1 MATFTSYTSP
11 FPTGKQKE
19 NLEAR
24 INLLS
29 QMETPFYSGIGR
41 GTTMT
46 PSPQLIEES
55 LNNVVNNAQVEG
67 FDFPAQGSESPIV
80 AGDER
85 RTYSTQIFNKTV
97 RVTGSQ
103 QANNTVSVTGKK
115 ELAEQLALRGMEL
128 KRDVEWAC
136 VGDKTSGDGS
146 GNDNGVAVTP
156 AQAAGYVYGGGIGA
170 ANTSGV
176 GTAGRS
182 ITDYLG
188 QTAFAV
194 SAGGASGTGST
205 VSGPGAG
212 LNRGTGSNH
221 GTARPFGTNA
231 ESAINLVARRLYEQG
246 GLSYNMG
253 NAMIKNANVL
263 LMSPA
268 NKVIFDT
275 TLDDKSNTRR
285 DIGGSGTIQGIEFTK
300 YNSSFGG
307 FMVMPDQFMADDF
320 VAIYNPQNWKWVTYR
335 PMHTQEIAKIGD
347 SERRQLVMEGTLIHR
362 HTRASGAV
370 LALNT
375 TR

>member
-55 LNNVVNNAQVEG
+55 LNNVVQNAQTEG
-67 FDFPAQGSESPIV
+67 FDFPAAGSTTPV
-80 AGDER
+80 TAGDER

-136 VGDKTSGDGS
+136 VGDKAAT
-146 GNDNGVAVTP
+146 GNDNGVTLTG
-156 AQAAGYVYGGGIGA
+156 AQEADYAYGQ
-170 ANTSGV
+170 GV
-176 GTAGRS
+176 GSAGLGRQ

-194 SAGGASGTGST
+194 SDPATAGSPSGST
-205 VSGPGAG
+205 GAGAAGG
-212 LNRGTGSNH
+212 LNRGTGFVR
-221 GTARPFGTNA
+221 GTLRAFGGVA
-231 ESAINLVARRLYEQG
+231 ESGINSVARRLYQEG

-253 NAMIKNANVL
+253 NSMVKNANIL

-268 NKVIFDT
+268 NKVIFDGA
-275 TLDDKSNTRR
+275 LDAKSNTRR
-285 DIGGSGTIQGIEFTK
+285 DIGGSGTVQGIEFTK

-307 FMVMPDQFMADDF
+307 FMVMPDQFMADDY
-320 VAIYNPQNWKWVTYR
+320 VAVYNPQNWKWVTYR

-362 HTRASGAV
+362 HTRASGAI